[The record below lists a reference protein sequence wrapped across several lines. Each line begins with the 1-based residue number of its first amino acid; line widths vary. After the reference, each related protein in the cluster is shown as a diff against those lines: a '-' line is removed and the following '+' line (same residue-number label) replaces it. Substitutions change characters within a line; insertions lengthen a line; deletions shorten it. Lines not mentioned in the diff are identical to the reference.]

1 MPNTTTRYESG
12 RTGFPLETDQMVALC
27 TAVDQLEQTAQT
39 LERHVTSDISN
50 KIKELQK
57 DLEMLHSSAL
67 TPPAP

>member
-1 MPNTTTRYESG
+1 MPNTTPHNEIAH
-12 RTGFPLETDQMVALC
+12 TGFPLETDQMVALR
-27 TAVDQLEQTAQT
+27 TAIDQLEQTALT
-39 LERHVTSDISN
+39 LGNHVTSEICN

>member
-1 MPNTTTRYESG
+1 MPNTTTRYEIAH
-12 RTGFPLETDQMVALC
+12 TGFPLETDQMVALR

>member
-1 MPNTTTRYESG
+1 MPNTSPGYEPG
-12 RTGFPLETDQMVALC
+12 RTGFPLETDQMVALR

>member
-1 MPNTTTRYESG
+1 MPNTTPGYETC
-12 RTGFPLETDQMVALC
+12 RTGFPLETDQMVALR

-39 LERHVTSDISN
+39 LERHVTSNISN